1 MMLCL
6 HQIRVKICD
15 NAASLI
21 DIYGLSHVGKVGLI
35 IGVLVAE
42 EGRHDRLAASAAAAA
57 AAAAGAAA
65 TAAAVAA
72 AARPVGT
79 GRTLEERVPRALMRT
94 PLPLQGPS
102 RSRWRFALWF
112 RQA

>member
-21 DIYGLSHVGKVGLI
+21 GIYGHVGKVGLI

-57 AAAAGAAA
+57 AGGAAA

-79 GRTLEERVPRALMRT
+79 GRTLE
-94 PLPLQGPS
+94 
-102 RSRWRFALWF
+102 
-112 RQA
+112 